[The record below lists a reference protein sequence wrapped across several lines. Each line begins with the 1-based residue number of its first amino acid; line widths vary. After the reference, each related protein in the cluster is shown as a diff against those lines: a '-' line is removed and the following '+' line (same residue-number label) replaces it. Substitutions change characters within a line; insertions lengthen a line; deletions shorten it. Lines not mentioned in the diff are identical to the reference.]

1 MICLERGASFRPLTE
16 LPNGCP
22 GAHWYL
28 WHTAYLCN
36 RSHSILTSNMSILHS
51 FNKDTICAVA
61 TAPGVGGIAVIRVS
75 GADAFRLVS
84 PLFLYRGKAIDL
96 SGAKP
101 RTALYGEIIE
111 ADELIDEVVLTCFH
125 APHSFT
131 AEHTVEIACHGSI
144 YIRRRIL
151 EALINQGCRLAQ
163 PGEFTRRAYLN
174 GRMDLSSAEAV
185 ADIIASESK
194 AQHQMAMKQLRGGY
208 SEELN
213 ALREELLRLTGL
225 MELELDFPEEDVE
238 FADRTELLA
247 LCDQIELK
255 LKKLIDSYR
264 LGNAVKR
271 GIPVAIVGTTNVGKS
286 TLLNTLL
293 GEERAIVSDIH
304 GTTRDTIEDTMHIGG
319 YLFRFVDTAGLRETE
334 DTIESLG
341 IERSRS
347 KIKEADIILA
357 VVDGTRI
364 SEANQLDYIKNIWDE
379 REERSLILLVNKSE
393 SLTEADRIG
402 LSEAL
407 QTKLS
412 TSTKPIFISAREA
425 KGIDELKGELTRV
438 METSGANEADLIVS
452 NTRHHQLL
460 REAYDALL
468 QMRSGFDIGL
478 STDLLTLDLRH
489 AISSIGEIT
498 GREITS
504 DDTLHYIFAHF
515 CIGK

>member
-1 MICLERGASFRPLTE
+1 MLDKS
-16 LPNGCP
+16 
-22 GAHWYL
+22 
-28 WHTAYLCN
+28 
-36 RSHSILTSNMSILHS
+36 
-51 FNKDTICAVA
+51 TICAVS

-75 GADAFRLVS
+75 GPEALPVALRLFRCGGETPVAES
-84 PLFLYRGKAIDL
+84 V
-96 SGAKP
+96 KP
-101 RTALYGEIIE
+101 RYAYYGEVI
-111 ADELIDEVVLTCFH
+111 AGDELVDEVVLTYFR

-131 AEHTVEIACHGSI
+131 GEDTVEISCHGSV
-144 YIRRRIL
+144 YIRRRLL
-151 EALINQGCRLAQ
+151 ECLVGEGCQMAQ

-364 SEANQLDYIKNIWDE
+364 SEANQLDYIKSIWDE
-379 REERSLILLVNKSE
+379 REERGLILLVNKSE

-452 NTRHHQLL
+452 NARHHQLL
-460 REAYDALL
+460 REAYDAL
-468 QMRSGFDIGL
+468 QHMRSGFDMGL

-489 AISSIGEIT
+489 AITSIGEIT

>member
-1 MICLERGASFRPLTE
+1 MLDKS
-16 LPNGCP
+16 
-22 GAHWYL
+22 
-28 WHTAYLCN
+28 
-36 RSHSILTSNMSILHS
+36 
-51 FNKDTICAVA
+51 TICAVS

-75 GADAFRLVS
+75 GPEALPVALRLFRCGGETPVAES
-84 PLFLYRGKAIDL
+84 V
-96 SGAKP
+96 KP
-101 RTALYGEIIE
+101 RYAYYGEVI
-111 ADELIDEVVLTCFH
+111 AGDELIDEVVLTYFR

-131 AEHTVEIACHGSI
+131 GEDTVEISCHGSV
-144 YIRRRIL
+144 YIRRRLL
-151 EALINQGCRLAQ
+151 ESLVGEGCQMAQ

-364 SEANQLDYIKNIWDE
+364 SEANQLDYIKSIWDE
-379 REERSLILLVNKSE
+379 REERGLILLVNKSE

-452 NTRHHQLL
+452 NARHHQLL
-460 REAYDALL
+460 REAYDAL
-468 QMRSGFDIGL
+468 QRMRSGFDMGL

>member
-1 MICLERGASFRPLTE
+1 MLDKS
-16 LPNGCP
+16 
-22 GAHWYL
+22 
-28 WHTAYLCN
+28 
-36 RSHSILTSNMSILHS
+36 
-51 FNKDTICAVA
+51 TICAVS

-75 GADAFRLVS
+75 GPEALPIALRLFRCGGETPVAES
-84 PLFLYRGKAIDL
+84 V
-96 SGAKP
+96 KP
-101 RTALYGEIIE
+101 RYAYYGEVI
-111 ADELIDEVVLTCFH
+111 AGDELVDEVVLTYFR

-131 AEHTVEIACHGSI
+131 GEDTVEISCHGSV
-144 YIRRRIL
+144 YIRRRLL
-151 EALINQGCRLAQ
+151 ECLVGEGCQMAQ

-185 ADIIASESK
+185 ADIIAGESK

-364 SEANQLDYIKNIWDE
+364 SEANQLDYIKSIWDE
-379 REERSLILLVNKSE
+379 RVERTLILLVNKSE
-393 SLTEADRIG
+393 SLAEADRIG

-452 NTRHHQLL
+452 NARHHQLL
-460 REAYDALL
+460 REAYDAL
-468 QMRSGFDIGL
+468 QHMRSGFDMGL

-489 AISSIGEIT
+489 AITSIGEIT

>member
-1 MICLERGASFRPLTE
+1 MLDKS
-16 LPNGCP
+16 
-22 GAHWYL
+22 
-28 WHTAYLCN
+28 
-36 RSHSILTSNMSILHS
+36 
-51 FNKDTICAVA
+51 TICAVS

-75 GADAFRLVS
+75 GPEALPIALRLFRCGGETPVAES
-84 PLFLYRGKAIDL
+84 V
-96 SGAKP
+96 KP
-101 RTALYGEIIE
+101 RYAYYGEVI
-111 ADELIDEVVLTCFH
+111 AGDELVDEVVLTYFR

-131 AEHTVEIACHGSI
+131 GEDTVEISCHGSV
-144 YIRRRIL
+144 YIRRRLL
-151 EALINQGCRLAQ
+151 ECLVGEGCQMAQ

-364 SEANQLDYIKNIWDE
+364 SEANQLDYIKSIWDE
-379 REERSLILLVNKSE
+379 REERGLILLVNKSE

-452 NTRHHQLL
+452 NARHHQLL
-460 REAYDALL
+460 REAYDAL
-468 QMRSGFDIGL
+468 QHMRSGFDMGL

-489 AISSIGEIT
+489 AITSIGEIT
-498 GREITS
+498 GCEITS

>member
-1 MICLERGASFRPLTE
+1 MLDKS
-16 LPNGCP
+16 
-22 GAHWYL
+22 
-28 WHTAYLCN
+28 
-36 RSHSILTSNMSILHS
+36 
-51 FNKDTICAVA
+51 TICAVS

-75 GADAFRLVS
+75 GPEALPIALRLFRYGGETPVAES
-84 PLFLYRGKAIDL
+84 V
-96 SGAKP
+96 KP
-101 RTALYGEIIE
+101 RYAYYGEVI
-111 ADELIDEVVLTCFH
+111 AGDELVDEVVLTYFR

-131 AEHTVEIACHGSI
+131 GEDTVEISCHGSV
-144 YIRRRIL
+144 YIRRRLL
-151 EALINQGCRLAQ
+151 ECLVGEGCQMAQ

-174 GRMDLSSAEAV
+174 GRMDLSRAEAV

-225 MELELDFPEEDVE
+225 MELELDFLEEDVE

-347 KIKEADIILA
+347 KIKEADIILGVLDA
-357 VVDGTRI
+357 TRLE
-364 SEANQLDYIKNIWDE
+364 EANQLDHIREIWLKRGE
-379 REERSLILLVNKSE
+379 RTMLVLLNKSE
-393 SLTEADRIG
+393 NLTEDERNH
-402 LSEAL
+402 LDQVLCDSLDCSE
-407 QTKLS
+407 
-412 TSTKPIFISAREA
+412 KPLFISARSGEGMDQL
-425 KGIDELKGELTRV
+425 KEELVKI
-438 METSGANEADLIVS
+438 MDCAQANEADLIVS
-452 NTRHHQLL
+452 NARHHQLL
-460 REAYDALL
+460 REAYDALQ
-468 QMRSGFDIGL
+468 QMRSGFDMGL

-489 AISSIGEIT
+489 AITSIGEIT

>member
-1 MICLERGASFRPLTE
+1 MIPLP
-16 LPNGCP
+16 L
-22 GAHWYL
+22 
-28 WHTAYLCN
+28 
-36 RSHSILTSNMSILHS
+36 SSS
-51 FNKDTICAVA
+51 TICAVA
-61 TAPGVGGIAVIRVS
+61 TAPGVGGIAIIRVS
-75 GADAFRLVS
+75 GADAFRFVS
-84 PLFLYRGKAIDL
+84 PLFRQRGEAIDL
-96 SGAKP
+96 SKAKP
-101 RTALYGEIIE
+101 RYALYGELVD
-111 ADELIDEVVLTCFH
+111 ADELIDELILTPFV

-131 AEHTVEIACHGSI
+131 GEDTVELACHGSI
-144 YIRRRIL
+144 YIRQRIL
-151 EALINQGCRLAQ
+151 EALIKQGCRMAE

-174 GRMDLSSAEAV
+174 GRMDLSRAEAV
-185 ADIIASESK
+185 ADIIAAESK

-238 FADRTELLA
+238 FADRTELLT
-247 LCDQIELK
+247 LCDRIELK
-255 LKKLIDSYR
+255 IKRLIDSYR

-286 TLLNTLL
+286 TLLNALL

-319 YLFRFVDTAGLRETE
+319 YLFRFVDTAGLRETT

-357 VVDGTRI
+357 VVDGTRL
-364 SEANQLDYIKNIWDE
+364 SEASQLDYLKAIWDE
-379 REERSLILLVNKSE
+379 RGERTLILIVNKSE
-393 SLTEADRIG
+393 SLTEIDRNQ

-412 TSTKPIFISAREA
+412 ASIQPLFISAREG
-425 KGIDELKGELTRV
+425 KGLSELKATLTQV
-438 METSGANEADLIVS
+438 MDNAQASEADLIVS
-452 NTRHHQLL
+452 NARHHQLL
-460 REAYDALL
+460 SDASEAL
-468 QMRSGFDIGL
+468 QRMRSGFDAGL

-489 AISSIGEIT
+489 AIISIGEIT
-498 GREITS
+498 GRDITS

>member
-1 MICLERGASFRPLTE
+1 MLDKS
-16 LPNGCP
+16 
-22 GAHWYL
+22 
-28 WHTAYLCN
+28 
-36 RSHSILTSNMSILHS
+36 
-51 FNKDTICAVA
+51 TICAVS

-75 GADAFRLVS
+75 GPEALPVALRLFRCGGETPVAES
-84 PLFLYRGKAIDL
+84 V
-96 SGAKP
+96 KP
-101 RTALYGEIIE
+101 RYAYYGEVI
-111 ADELIDEVVLTCFH
+111 AGDELIDEVVLTYFR

-131 AEHTVEIACHGSI
+131 GEDTVEISCHGSV
-144 YIRRRIL
+144 YIRRRLL
-151 EALINQGCRLAQ
+151 ESLVGEGCQMAQ

-364 SEANQLDYIKNIWDE
+364 SEANQLDYIKSIWDE
-379 REERSLILLVNKSE
+379 REERGLILLVNKSE

-452 NTRHHQLL
+452 NARHHQLL
-460 REAYDALL
+460 REAYDAL
-468 QMRSGFDIGL
+468 QHMRSGFDMGL

-489 AISSIGEIT
+489 AITSIGEIT